1 MKRWLPRGFG
11 EDKVYDTS
19 IEEKLLQE
27 IEQSREA
34 QIANVNKLKNDP
46 LKTNPN
52 KEKQKHLKLFQ
63 VVFVYIPRK
72 KNIHRDLKSAFE
84 DFRGIINISPAVSGN
99 KKMLIVKWQRSL
111 KISSNYDRLL
121 EMFQPFRQST
131 KLSDHRKE
139 PRIEYSFLTL

>member
-1 MKRWLPRGFG
+1 MLLPLEEMKRWLPRGFG

-34 QIANVNKLKNDP
+34 QIANVNKIKNEP

-63 VVFVYIPRK
+63 VVFVYLPKK

-84 DFRGIINISPAVSGN
+84 DVRGIINISPAVSGN
-99 KKMLIVKWQRSL
+99 KK
-111 KISSNYDRLL
+111 
-121 EMFQPFRQST
+121 T
-131 KLSDHRKE
+131 KDPICKGFGFVDFKYE
-139 PRIEYSFLTL
+139 EDATRI